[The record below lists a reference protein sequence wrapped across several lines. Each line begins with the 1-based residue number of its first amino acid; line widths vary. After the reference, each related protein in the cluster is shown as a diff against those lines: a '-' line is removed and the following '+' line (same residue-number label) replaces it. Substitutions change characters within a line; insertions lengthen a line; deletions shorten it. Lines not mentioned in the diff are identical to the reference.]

1 MIDGG
6 EELYFLQPF
15 SSATMSAVQQRIA
28 DIGELL
34 YVRTKLIPHIK
45 MCGMSLQ
52 FTVHSDFDSAVTC

>member
-1 MIDGG
+1 
-6 EELYFLQPF
+6 
-15 SSATMSAVQQRIA
+15 MSAVQQRIA